1 MQSLLVVDDERM
13 IRTLIRK
20 YAEFDGYAVT
30 EAENGMDAVML
41 CRKNKYDLIIMDI
54 MMPRDKKD
62 LLHPHH
68 HALRARRGIRPHQ
81 RL

>member
-30 EAENGMDAVML
+30 EAEKRYG
-41 CRKNKYDLIIMDI
+41 RG
-54 MMPRDKKD
+54 
-62 LLHPHH
+62 
-68 HALRARRGIRPHQ
+68 HALPQ
-81 RL
+81 E

>member
-54 MMPRDKKD
+54 MMP
-62 LLHPHH
+62 
-68 HALRARRGIRPHQ
+68 
-81 RL
+81 